1 MSEEILRFENVEKVY
16 KLDEVFVYALKGI
29 DFSIQKGEF
38 TAIVGPS
45 GSGKT
50 TILHLAALL
59 DRPSSG
65 KVVLFGMD
73 SSRISD
79 KEASRIRNKKIGFVF
94 QTFNLIPVLT
104 VYENIEYPTLL
115 YPDNKVS
122 KERIIELIESVGLK
136 GHEKKFPGQLSGGQ
150 RQRVAI
156 ARALVNNPE
165 IVFADEPTA
174 NLDHET
180 GEQIISLMEELNRKY
195 GTTFVFSTHDPKIMR
210 RARRLIKIEDGRIV
224 GDEYVS

>member
-1 MSEEILRFENVEKVY
+1 MSEVLSFERVEKVY
-16 KLDEVFVYALKGI
+16 KLDEVLVYALKGI

-65 KVVLFGMD
+65 RILLFGTD
-73 SSRISD
+73 SKEISN

-104 VYENIEYPTLL
+104 VYENIEYPALL
-115 YPDNKVS
+115 YPDNKVGRD
-122 KERIIELIESVGLK
+122 RIMELIESVGLK
-136 GHEKKFPGQLSGGQ
+136 GHENKFPSQLSGGQ

-180 GEQIISLMEELNRKY
+180 GEQIITLMEELNKKY

-210 RARRLIKIEDGRIV
+210 RARRLIRIEDGKIV

>member
-1 MSEEILRFENVEKVY
+1 MSEVLSFERVEKVY
-16 KLDEVFVYALKGI
+16 KLDEVLVYALKGI

-65 KVVLFGMD
+65 RILLFGTD
-73 SSRISD
+73 SKEISN

-104 VYENIEYPTLL
+104 VYENIEYPALL

-122 KERIIELIESVGLK
+122 RDRIMELIESVGLK
-136 GHEKKFPGQLSGGQ
+136 GHENKFPSQLSGGQ

-180 GEQIISLMEELNRKY
+180 GEQIITLMEELNKKY

-210 RARRLIKIEDGRIV
+210 RARRLIRIEDGKIV
-224 GDEYVS
+224 GDEYV

>member
-1 MSEEILRFENVEKVY
+1 MSEVLSFEKVEKVY
-16 KLDEVFVYALKGI
+16 KLDEVLVYALKGI

-65 KVVLFGMD
+65 RILLFGMD
-73 SSRISD
+73 SKEISN
-79 KEASRIRNKKIGFVF
+79 KEVSRIRNKKIGFVF

-104 VYENIEYPTLL
+104 VYENIEYPALL

-122 KERIIELIESVGLK
+122 RDRIMELIESVGLK
-136 GHEKKFPGQLSGGQ
+136 GHENKFPSQLSGGQ

-156 ARALVNNPE
+156 ARALVNSPE

-180 GEQIISLMEELNRKY
+180 GEQIITLMEELNKKY

-210 RARRLIKIEDGRIV
+210 RARRLIRIEDGKIV

>member
-1 MSEEILRFENVEKVY
+1 MSEVLSFERVEKVY
-16 KLDEVFVYALKGI
+16 KLDEVLVYALKGI

-65 KVVLFGMD
+65 RILLFGMD
-73 SSRISD
+73 SKEISN

-104 VYENIEYPTLL
+104 VYENVEYPALL

-122 KERIIELIESVGLK
+122 RDRIMELIESVGLK
-136 GHEKKFPGQLSGGQ
+136 GHENKFPSQLSGGQ

-180 GEQIISLMEELNRKY
+180 GEQIITLMEELNKKY
-195 GTTFVFSTHDPKIMR
+195 GTTFVFSTHDPKIMK
-210 RARRLIKIEDGRIV
+210 RARRLIRIEDGKIV
-224 GDEYVS
+224 GDEYVL

>member
-1 MSEEILRFENVEKVY
+1 MSEVLSFERVEKVY
-16 KLDEVFVYALKGI
+16 KLDEVLVYALRGV

-65 KVVLFGMD
+65 RILLFGTD
-73 SSRISD
+73 SKEISN

-104 VYENIEYPTLL
+104 VYENIEYPALL

-122 KERIIELIESVGLK
+122 RDRIMELIESVGLK
-136 GHEKKFPGQLSGGQ
+136 GHENKFPSQLSGGQ

-180 GEQIISLMEELNRKY
+180 GEQIITLMEELNKKY
-195 GTTFVFSTHDPKIMR
+195 GTTFVFSTHDPKIMK
-210 RARRLIKIEDGRIV
+210 RARRLIRIEDGKIV

>member
-1 MSEEILRFENVEKVY
+1 MSEVLSFEKVEKVY
-16 KLDEVFVYALKGI
+16 KLDEVLVYALKGI

-65 KVVLFGMD
+65 RILLFGTD
-73 SSRISD
+73 SKEISN

-104 VYENIEYPTLL
+104 VYENIEYPALL

-122 KERIIELIESVGLK
+122 RDRIMELIESVGLK
-136 GHEKKFPGQLSGGQ
+136 GHENKFPSQLSGGQ

-180 GEQIISLMEELNRKY
+180 GEQIITLMEELNKKY

-210 RARRLIKIEDGRIV
+210 RARRLIRIEDGKIV

>member
-1 MSEEILRFENVEKVY
+1 MSEVLSFERVEKVY
-16 KLDEVFVYALKGI
+16 KLDEVLVYALKGI

-50 TILHLAALL
+50 TILHLSALL

-65 KVVLFGMD
+65 RILLFGMD
-73 SSRISD
+73 SEEISN

-104 VYENIEYPTLL
+104 VYENIEYPALL

-122 KERIIELIESVGLK
+122 RDRIMELIESVGLK
-136 GHEKKFPGQLSGGQ
+136 GHENKFPSQLSGGQ

-180 GEQIISLMEELNRKY
+180 GEQIITLMEELNKKY

-210 RARRLIKIEDGRIV
+210 RARRLIRIEDGKIV

>member
-1 MSEEILRFENVEKVY
+1 MSEVLSFERVEKEY
-16 KLDEVFVYALKGI
+16 ELDEVLVYALKGI

-65 KVVLFGMD
+65 RILLFGTD
-73 SSRISD
+73 SKEISN

-104 VYENIEYPTLL
+104 VYENIEYPALL

-122 KERIIELIESVGLK
+122 RDRIMELIESVGLK
-136 GHEKKFPGQLSGGQ
+136 GHESKFPSQLSGGQ

-180 GEQIISLMEELNRKY
+180 GEQIITLMEELNKKY

-210 RARRLIKIEDGRIV
+210 RAKRLIRIEDGKIV

>member
-1 MSEEILRFENVEKVY
+1 MSEVLSFERVEKEY
-16 KLDEVFVYALKGI
+16 ELDEVLVYALKGI

-65 KVVLFGMD
+65 RILLFGTD
-73 SSRISD
+73 SKEISN

-104 VYENIEYPTLL
+104 VYENIEYPALL

-122 KERIIELIESVGLK
+122 RDRIMELIESVGLK
-136 GHEKKFPGQLSGGQ
+136 GHESKFPSQLSGGQ

-180 GEQIISLMEELNRKY
+180 GEQIITLMEELNKKY

-210 RARRLIKIEDGRIV
+210 RARRLIRIEDGKIV

>member
-1 MSEEILRFENVEKVY
+1 MSEVLSFERVEKVY
-16 KLDEVFVYALKGI
+16 KLDEVLVYALKGI

-65 KVVLFGMD
+65 RILLFGTD
-73 SSRISD
+73 SKEISN

-104 VYENIEYPTLL
+104 VYENIEYPALL

-122 KERIIELIESVGLK
+122 RDRIMELIESVGLK
-136 GHEKKFPGQLSGGQ
+136 GHENKFPSQLSGGQ

-180 GEQIISLMEELNRKY
+180 GEQIITLMEELNKKY

-210 RARRLIKIEDGRIV
+210 RARRLIRIEDGKIV

>member
-1 MSEEILRFENVEKVY
+1 MSEVLSFEKVEKVY
-16 KLDEVFVYALKGI
+16 KLDEVLVYALKGI

-65 KVVLFGMD
+65 RILLFGTD
-73 SSRISD
+73 SKEISN

-104 VYENIEYPTLL
+104 VYENIEYPALL

-122 KERIIELIESVGLK
+122 RDRIMELIESVGLK
-136 GHEKKFPGQLSGGQ
+136 GHENKFPSQLSGGQ

-156 ARALVNNPE
+156 ARALVNSPE

-180 GEQIISLMEELNRKY
+180 GEQIITLMEELNKKY

-210 RARRLIKIEDGRIV
+210 RARRLIKIEDGKIV

>member
-1 MSEEILRFENVEKVY
+1 MSEVLSFERVEKEY
-16 KLDEVFVYALKGI
+16 ELDEVLVYALKGI

-65 KVVLFGMD
+65 RILLFGTD
-73 SSRISD
+73 SKEISN

-104 VYENIEYPTLL
+104 VYENIEYPALL

-122 KERIIELIESVGLK
+122 RDRIMELIESVGLK
-136 GHEKKFPGQLSGGQ
+136 GHENKFPSQLSGGQ

-180 GEQIISLMEELNRKY
+180 GEQIITLMEELNKKY

-210 RARRLIKIEDGRIV
+210 RARRLIRIEDGKIV

>member
-1 MSEEILRFENVEKVY
+1 MSEVLSFERVEKVY
-16 KLDEVFVYALKGI
+16 KLDEVLVYALKGI

-65 KVVLFGMD
+65 RILLFGTD
-73 SSRISD
+73 SKEISN

-104 VYENIEYPTLL
+104 VYENIEYPALL

-122 KERIIELIESVGLK
+122 RDRIMELIESVGLK
-136 GHEKKFPGQLSGGQ
+136 GHESKFPSQLSGGQ

-180 GEQIISLMEELNRKY
+180 GEQIITLMEELNKKY
-195 GTTFVFSTHDPKIMR
+195 GTTFVFSTHDPKIMK
-210 RARRLIKIEDGRIV
+210 RARRLIRIEDGKIV

>member
-1 MSEEILRFENVEKVY
+1 MSEVLSFERVEKEY
-16 KLDEVFVYALKGI
+16 ELDEVLVYALKGI

-65 KVVLFGMD
+65 RILLFGTD
-73 SSRISD
+73 SKEISN

-104 VYENIEYPTLL
+104 VYENVEYPALL
-115 YPDNKVS
+115 YSDNKVS
-122 KERIIELIESVGLK
+122 RDRIMELIESVGLK
-136 GHEKKFPGQLSGGQ
+136 GHENKFPSQLSGGQ

-180 GEQIISLMEELNRKY
+180 GEQIITLMEELNKKY

-210 RARRLIKIEDGRIV
+210 RARRLIRIEDGKIV

>member
-1 MSEEILRFENVEKVY
+1 MSEVLSFERVEKVY
-16 KLDEVFVYALKGI
+16 KLDEVLVYALKGI

-50 TILHLAALL
+50 TILHLSALL

-65 KVVLFGMD
+65 RILLFGMD
-73 SSRISD
+73 SEEISN

-104 VYENIEYPTLL
+104 VYENIEYPALL
-115 YPDNKVS
+115 YPYNKVS
-122 KERIIELIESVGLK
+122 RDRIMELIESVGLK
-136 GHEKKFPGQLSGGQ
+136 GHENKFPSQLSGGQ

-180 GEQIISLMEELNRKY
+180 GEQIITLMEELNKKY

-210 RARRLIKIEDGRIV
+210 RARRLIRIEDGKIV

>member
-1 MSEEILRFENVEKVY
+1 MSEVLSFERVEKVY
-16 KLDEVFVYALKGI
+16 KLDEVLVYALKGI

-65 KVVLFGMD
+65 RILLFGTD
-73 SSRISD
+73 SKEISN

-104 VYENIEYPTLL
+104 VYENIEYPALL

-122 KERIIELIESVGLK
+122 RDRIMELIESVGLK
-136 GHEKKFPGQLSGGQ
+136 GHESKFPSQLSGGQ

-180 GEQIISLMEELNRKY
+180 GEQIITLMEELNKKY

-210 RARRLIKIEDGRIV
+210 RAKRLIRIEDGKIV

>member
-1 MSEEILRFENVEKVY
+1 MSEVLSFERVEKVY
-16 KLDEVFVYALKGI
+16 KLDEVLVYALKGI

-65 KVVLFGMD
+65 RILLFGMD
-73 SSRISD
+73 SKEISN

-104 VYENIEYPTLL
+104 VYENIEYPALL

-122 KERIIELIESVGLK
+122 RDRIMELIESVGLK
-136 GHEKKFPGQLSGGQ
+136 GHENKFPSQLSGGQ

-180 GEQIISLMEELNRKY
+180 GEQIITLMEELNKKY

-210 RARRLIKIEDGRIV
+210 RARRLIRIEDGKIV

>member
-1 MSEEILRFENVEKVY
+1 MSEVLSFERVEKVY
-16 KLDEVFVYALKGI
+16 KLDEVLVYALKGI

-65 KVVLFGMD
+65 RILLFGAD
-73 SSRISD
+73 SKEISN

-104 VYENIEYPTLL
+104 VYENIEYPALL

-122 KERIIELIESVGLK
+122 RDRIMELIESVGLK
-136 GHEKKFPGQLSGGQ
+136 GHENKFPSQLSGGQ

-180 GEQIISLMEELNRKY
+180 GEQIITLMEELNKKY

-210 RARRLIKIEDGRIV
+210 RARRLIRIEDGKIV

>member
-1 MSEEILRFENVEKVY
+1 MSEVLSFERVEKVY
-16 KLDEVFVYALKGI
+16 KLDEVLVYALKGI

-65 KVVLFGMD
+65 RILLFGMD
-73 SSRISD
+73 SKEISN

-104 VYENIEYPTLL
+104 VYENIEYPALL

-122 KERIIELIESVGLK
+122 RDRIMELIESVGLK
-136 GHEKKFPGQLSGGQ
+136 GHENKFPNQLSGGQ

-180 GEQIISLMEELNRKY
+180 GEQIITLMEELNKKY

-210 RARRLIKIEDGRIV
+210 RARRLIRIEDGKIV

>member
-1 MSEEILRFENVEKVY
+1 MSEVLSFERVEKVY
-16 KLDEVFVYALKGI
+16 KLDEVLVYALKGI

-65 KVVLFGMD
+65 RILLFGTD
-73 SSRISD
+73 SKEISN

-104 VYENIEYPTLL
+104 VYENIEYPALL

-122 KERIIELIESVGLK
+122 RDRIMELIESVGLK
-136 GHEKKFPGQLSGGQ
+136 GHENKFPSQLSGGQ

-180 GEQIISLMEELNRKY
+180 GEQIIALMEELNKKY

-210 RARRLIKIEDGRIV
+210 RARRLIRIEDGKIV

>member
-1 MSEEILRFENVEKVY
+1 MSEVLSFEKVEKVY
-16 KLDEVFVYALKGI
+16 KLDEVLVYALKGI

-65 KVVLFGMD
+65 RILLFGMD
-73 SSRISD
+73 SKEISN

-104 VYENIEYPTLL
+104 VYENIEYPALL

-122 KERIIELIESVGLK
+122 RDRIMELIESVGLK
-136 GHEKKFPGQLSGGQ
+136 GHENKFPSQLSGGQ

-180 GEQIISLMEELNRKY
+180 GEQIITLMEELNKKY
-195 GTTFVFSTHDPKIMR
+195 GTTFVFSTHDLKIMR
-210 RARRLIKIEDGRIV
+210 RARRLIKIEDGKIV

>member
-1 MSEEILRFENVEKVY
+1 MSEVLSFERVEKEY
-16 KLDEVFVYALKGI
+16 KLDEVLVYALKGI

-65 KVVLFGMD
+65 RILLFGTD
-73 SSRISD
+73 SKEISN

-104 VYENIEYPTLL
+104 VYENVEYPALL

-122 KERIIELIESVGLK
+122 RDRIMELIESVGLK
-136 GHEKKFPGQLSGGQ
+136 GHENKFPSQLSGGQ

-180 GEQIISLMEELNRKY
+180 GEQIITLMEELNKKY

-210 RARRLIKIEDGRIV
+210 RARRLIRIEDGKIV

>member
-1 MSEEILRFENVEKVY
+1 MSEVLSFERVEKVY
-16 KLDEVFVYALKGI
+16 KLDEVLVYALNGI

-65 KVVLFGMD
+65 RILLFGTD
-73 SSRISD
+73 SKEISN

-104 VYENIEYPTLL
+104 VYENIEYPALL

-122 KERIIELIESVGLK
+122 RDRIMELIESVGLK
-136 GHEKKFPGQLSGGQ
+136 EHENKFPSQLSGGQ

-180 GEQIISLMEELNRKY
+180 GEQIITLMEELNKKY

-210 RARRLIKIEDGRIV
+210 RARRLIRIEDGKIV

>member
-1 MSEEILRFENVEKVY
+1 MSEVLKFEGVEKVY
-16 KLDEVFVYALKGI
+16 KLDEVLVYALRGV

-65 KVVLFGMD
+65 RILLFGTD
-73 SSRISD
+73 SKEISN

-94 QTFNLIPVLT
+94 QTFNLITVLT
-104 VYENIEYPTLL
+104 VYENVEYPALL

-122 KERIIELIESVGLK
+122 KDRIMELIESVGLK
-136 GHEKKFPGQLSGGQ
+136 GHENKFPSQLSGGQ

-180 GEQIISLMEELNRKY
+180 GEQIIALMEELNKKY
-195 GTTFVFSTHDPKIMR
+195 GTTFVFSTHDPKIMK
-210 RARRLIKIEDGRIV
+210 RARRLIKIEDGKIV

>member
-1 MSEEILRFENVEKVY
+1 MSEVLSFERVEKVY
-16 KLDEVFVYALKGI
+16 KLDEVLVYALKGI

-65 KVVLFGMD
+65 RILLFGTD
-73 SSRISD
+73 SKEISN

-104 VYENIEYPTLL
+104 VYENIEYPALL
-115 YPDNKVS
+115 YPDNKLS
-122 KERIIELIESVGLK
+122 RDRIMELIESVGLK
-136 GHEKKFPGQLSGGQ
+136 GHENKFPSQLSGGQ

-180 GEQIISLMEELNRKY
+180 GEQIITLMEELNKKY

-210 RARRLIKIEDGRIV
+210 RARRLIRIEDGKIV

>member
-1 MSEEILRFENVEKVY
+1 MSEVLSFERVEKVY
-16 KLDEVFVYALKGI
+16 RLDEVLVYALKGI

-65 KVVLFGMD
+65 RILLFGTD
-73 SSRISD
+73 SKEISN

-104 VYENIEYPTLL
+104 VYENIEYPALL

-122 KERIIELIESVGLK
+122 RDRIMELIESVGLK
-136 GHEKKFPGQLSGGQ
+136 GHENKFPSQLSGGQ

-180 GEQIISLMEELNRKY
+180 GEQIITLMEELNKKY

-210 RARRLIKIEDGRIV
+210 RARRLIRIEDGKIV

>member
-1 MSEEILRFENVEKVY
+1 MSEVLSFERVEKVY
-16 KLDEVFVYALKGI
+16 KLDEVLVYALKGI

-65 KVVLFGMD
+65 RILLFGTD
-73 SSRISD
+73 SKEISN

-104 VYENIEYPTLL
+104 VYENIEYPALL

-122 KERIIELIESVGLK
+122 RDRIMELIESVGLK
-136 GHEKKFPGQLSGGQ
+136 GHESKFPSQLSGGQ

-174 NLDHET
+174 NLDHEI
-180 GEQIISLMEELNRKY
+180 GEQIITLMEELNKKY

-210 RARRLIKIEDGRIV
+210 RAKRLIRIEDGKIV

>member
-1 MSEEILRFENVEKVY
+1 MSEVLSFERVEKEY
-16 KLDEVFVYALKGI
+16 ELDEVLVYALKGI

-65 KVVLFGMD
+65 RILLFGTD
-73 SSRISD
+73 SKEISN

-104 VYENIEYPTLL
+104 VYENVEYPALL

-122 KERIIELIESVGLK
+122 RDRIMELIESVGLK
-136 GHEKKFPGQLSGGQ
+136 GHESKFPSQLSGGQ

-180 GEQIISLMEELNRKY
+180 GEQIITLMEELNKKY

-210 RARRLIKIEDGRIV
+210 RARRLIRIEDGKIV

>member
-1 MSEEILRFENVEKVY
+1 MSEVLSFERVEKVY
-16 KLDEVFVYALKGI
+16 RLDEVLVYALKGI

-65 KVVLFGMD
+65 RILLFGTD
-73 SSRISD
+73 SKEISN

-104 VYENIEYPTLL
+104 VYENIEYPALL

-122 KERIIELIESVGLK
+122 RDRIMELIESVGLK
-136 GHEKKFPGQLSGGQ
+136 GHENKFPSQLSGGQ

-180 GEQIISLMEELNRKY
+180 GEQIITLMEELNKKY
-195 GTTFVFSTHDPKIMR
+195 GTTFVFSTHDPKIMK
-210 RARRLIKIEDGRIV
+210 RARRLIRIEDGKIV